1 MKKDTEIWLKYAE
14 ENIRS
19 AEILLESGIYNPSL
33 QNSQQAIEK
42 LMKAVLI
49 EKSIGLTRTHNIREL
64 FGCLESINI
73 QPAITDDD
81 IDLIDSIY
89 LPSKYPAFSVL
100 PYFMP
105 DEEICRHC
113 LAVARD
119 VYQSVMTVLC

>member
-19 AEILLESGIYNPSL
+19 AEVLLESGIYNPSL

-42 LMKAVLI
+42 LLKAVLI
-49 EKSIGLTRTHNIREL
+49 EKATGVTRTHNIREL
-64 FGCLESINI
+64 VGCLEKINI
-73 QPAITDDD
+73 QTAITDDD

-105 DEEICRHC
+105 DEVICRHC
-113 LAVARD
+113 LSVARD
-119 VYQSVMTVLC
+119 VYQSVITAIR